1 MLEQYRFAELSR
13 FASQYVKH
21 DDKDKIEID
30 FHGKTHEVQPYPRAQ
45 ELLKSSFDQRSKDEI
60 QVALQIRKK
69 NQLIAKQKEQSN
81 QLESSKTMVKG
92 SSPLNGYADSIILM
106 IMVILVAS
114 IIGMIMYLMIG

>member
-1 MLEQYRFAELSR
+1 M
-13 FASQYVKH
+13 
-21 DDKDKIEID
+21 
-30 FHGKTHEVQPYPRAQ
+30 
-45 ELLKSSFDQRSKDEI
+45 
-60 QVALQIRKK
+60 ALQIRKK